1 MQDLSLHIMDIAENS
16 LRAGA
21 KNVSIRLVEDRNH
34 NTLVLEIEDDGKG
47 IDEGF
52 MKNVTNPFFTTKPG
66 KEFGLGLSLL
76 TQASELTGGETRI
89 ERGLDKGTKISALFD
104 MSSIDMKPMGDI
116 DKTLRVLEAMHPEVK
131 FSFEHSVRNGEAA

>member
-21 KNVSIRLVEDRNH
+21 KNVSIRLVEDRSH

-47 IDEGF
+47 MDEGF
-52 MKNVTNPFFTTKPG
+52 LENATNPFFTTKPG

-89 ERGLDKGTKISALFD
+89 ERGSDSGTKISAHFD

-116 DKTLRVLEAMHPEVK
+116 DKTIRVLKAMHLEVK

>member
-1 MQDLSLHIMDIAENS
+1 MQDISLHIMDIAENS

-21 KNVSIRLVEDRNH
+21 KNVSIRLVEDRNR

-47 IDEGF
+47 MDEGF
-52 MKNVTNPFFTTKPG
+52 LENATNPFFTTKPD

-76 TQASELTGGETRI
+76 AQASELTGGKTRI
-89 ERGLDKGTKISALFD
+89 ERRSDRGIKISALFD

-116 DKTLRVLEAMHPEVK
+116 DKTMRVLEAMHPEVN
-131 FSFEHSVRNGEAA
+131 FSFEHLVRNGEAV